1 MKDIRSRRFFL
12 STLYKCFGDGLVGG
26 IVAKAKKGP
35 SEQWLVKSTPGRHS
49 VRLLLLM
56 TWVLRQGNVTLLLRL
71 TFFVCMCDSNPALQ
85 RAVPPASLPATS
97 QVRALAAMPTATLGE
112 ITLGN
117 QSRPVPG
124 LTKPTYYPLL
134 FSVRVCGLLCNRV
147 VSLYAW
153 ASAPGCGCQLFMRL
167 FPRET

>member
-1 MKDIRSRRFFL
+1 MFW
-12 STLYKCFGDGLVGG
+12 GWVGG
-26 IVAKAKKGP
+26 RDCCQGQKRTVWTMTCKVNSRSSFREII
-35 SEQWLVKSTPGRHS
+35 TI
-49 VRLLLLM
+49 M

-71 TFFVCMCDSNPALQ
+71 TFFVCMCESNPALQ
-85 RAVPPASLPATS
+85 RAVPPASPPATS
-97 QVRALAAMPTATLGE
+97 QVRVPAAMPTATLGE